1 MKALHWPLLV
11 AALVLAVGVQ
21 AAEVKPGE
29 IRAQGEATVY
39 VMPDK
44 AGLQFTVLAQDKE
57 LSKARELAAAGTENV
72 LKAIRNLKIERLTTK
87 TASVQVTPLYEP
99 LRQGDYGGDT
109 ARRIIAY
116 RVSNT
121 VTVTIKSEDPE
132 ALKSAVSKTIDA
144 ALLNGA
150 NALGG
155 PWFSKDNDEAARRE
169 ALEKA
174 TREAVL
180 NAEAMARGLGV
191 KITRYTYVSMLRPDG
206 PMPMMNMAARAM
218 AAPGMGGGEGTPSP
232 IEIEALEIGATVYV
246 NAEY

>member
-1 MKALHWPLLV
+1 MLG
-11 AALVLAVGVQ
+11 LVLLPVVAVQ

-29 IRAQGEATVY
+29 IRAQGDATVY

-57 LSKARELAAAGTENV
+57 LARARELSAAGTENV
-72 LKAIRNLKIERLTTK
+72 LKAIRDLKIDKLTMK
-87 TASVQVTPLYEP
+87 TTSVQVMPLYEP
-99 LRQGDYGGDT
+99 LRQGDYGDQT
-109 ARRIIAY
+109 ARKILAY

-121 VTVTIKSEDPE
+121 VAVTIKSDDPD
-132 ALKSAVSKTIDA
+132 ALKDAVSKVIDA

-150 NALGG
+150 NGLGG
-155 PWFSKDNDEAARRE
+155 PWFSKEDDEAARRE

-180 NAEAMARGLGV
+180 NAQAMAKGLDV
-191 KITRYTYVSMLRPDG
+191 RIARYTYVSMLNPQMPG
-206 PMPMMNMAARAM
+206 PVNFGVRAM
-218 AAPGMGGGEGTPSP
+218 AAAAGAGGGGTPSP
-232 IEIEALEIGATVYV
+232 VEIEALAIGATVYV